1 MTLRARKTRARTL
14 LTLALAASYVAWIAA
29 IPLGAVERIGDAAL
43 IEVRHFDKR
52 IKIVGGTES
61 TLRARNTYQA
71 RKRDGVSVV
80 LMDKNPLLFN
90 YRVQRRLINPPG
102 GEAVTAFATSLLAA
116 LSALRTGGGD
126 GDNRLLVENF
136 SLGQFL
142 GRLQAVDGE
151 IGRLKSRIA
160 ASTQGE
166 AAVKQLKADVLA
178 FDVAKHRKEL
188 DDDWNKVNDI
198 VRICRDT
205 PRGLTTNAGI
215 VLSCSDYSSLTTGTV
230 SQLQEVMKERAE
242 GTGAATPVLQPPTP
256 SVPPPGQQPPPPISN
271 SPAPQPGVVAGRGQ
285 AVTQPSG
292 QAQNPGRGRGAGA
305 ATNGQAAG
313 RGGAAEQPAA
323 APQVAAPVTAPVA
336 ESIFGLL
343 LTALAQRSET
353 DKRLG
358 VLTVFADD
366 VAKLHE
372 PESLDDG
379 EYTVATEEITVTLE
393 PNKYWEN
400 YLDASTKETRD
411 SALKE
416 FTISLEAYSPV
427 VLSPGASAILLF
439 IENPTFKAVKVGE
452 QYVIQAADEEVTSYN
467 LGAMLN
473 ITPRAWNEP
482 TFGGSFQLGV
492 SPTKDRIGFYAGA
505 GVTVQQIFGFGAGV
519 AWQQVDKLAEG
530 LTVGQAITSPDL
542 LKTGTRFKPGFY
554 INATVK
560 LK

>member
-14 LTLALAASYVAWIAA
+14 LTLALAASYVAWTAA
-29 IPLGAVERIGDAAL
+29 IPVGAVERIGDAAL
-43 IEVRHFDKR
+43 IEVRHLDKR

-61 TLRARNTYQA
+61 TLHPRNTYQA

-126 GDNRLLVENF
+126 GDNRLLIENF
-136 SLGQFL
+136 SLALFL
-142 GRLQAVDGE
+142 SRLQE
-151 IGRLKSRIA
+151 IDRQIGQLKSRIA

-188 DDDWNKVNDI
+188 DDDWSKVNDI

-205 PRGLTTNAGI
+205 PRGLSTNAGV

-230 SQLQEVMKERAE
+230 QQLQDSMKERAKG
-242 GTGAATPVLQPPTP
+242 GTGAANQGLQPPAP
-256 SVPPPGQQPPPPISN
+256 SVLPPGQQPTPPISN
-271 SPAPQPGVVAGRGQ
+271 NPAPQPGIGAGRGQ
-285 AVTQPSG
+285 VVTQPSG
-292 QAQNPGRGRGAGA
+292 QAQNAGRGRGAGA
-305 ATNGQAAG
+305 APAGEAAG
-313 RGGAAEQPAA
+313 RSGAAEQTVA
-323 APQVAAPVTAPVA
+323 APQVAAPVA

-358 VLTVFADD
+358 VLTVFAAD

-379 EYTVATEEITVTLE
+379 EYAVATEEITVTME
-393 PNKYWEN
+393 ANKYWEN
-400 YLDASTKETRD
+400 YLDAGTKETRD
-411 SALKE
+411 GALKE

-427 VLSPGASAILLF
+427 VLSPGVSAILLF
-439 IENPTFKAVKVGE
+439 IENPTFKAVKSGD
-452 QYVIQAADEEVTSYN
+452 QYVIQSVDEEVTSYS

-505 GVTVQQIFGFGAGV
+505 GVNVQQIFGFGAGV
-519 AWQQVDKLAEG
+519 AWQQVDNLAEG
-530 LTVGQAITSPDL
+530 LIVGQGIASPEL

-554 INATVK
+554 INGTVK